1 MFWLLGI
8 LLLIEVECSQEEPRC
23 IVPNDH
29 GRHPPG
35 DVLACQ
41 SGLETEV
48 CGGEVPLQNV
58 LLAGLEERCKEEEE
72 EGEEE
77 EKSGCLFL
85 LETSTRDKLTSRE
98 ACALESAVT
107 RSGANC
113 VIQAKQTWQLSRP
126 HQKSNVS
133 LILLLKSLLSIKREA
148 RCDAE
153 GWSNAGL
160 ERQHNLPCVQGLQV
174 NGKELL
180 TFNHD
185 LGIFSTAFVQMKML

>member
-113 VIQAKQTWQLSRP
+113 VKQAKQTWQMPRP
-126 HQKSNVS
+126 H
-133 LILLLKSLLSIKREA
+133 KR
-148 RCDAE
+148 
-153 GWSNAGL
+153 W
-160 ERQHNLPCVQGLQV
+160 
-174 NGKELL
+174 
-180 TFNHD
+180 
-185 LGIFSTAFVQMKML
+185 QMSA

>member
-1 MFWLLGI
+1 MFWLLAI
-8 LLLIEVECSQEEPRC
+8 LLIIEVECSQEEPRC
-23 IVPNDH
+23 IVPND
-29 GRHPPG
+29 RHRHLPG

-41 SGLETEV
+41 SGPETEV
-48 CGGEVPLQNV
+48 CVGEVRLQNV
-58 LLAGLEERCKEEEE
+58 LQAGLEERCKEEKEE
-72 EGEEE
+72 ET
-77 EKSGCLFL
+77 SGCLFL

-98 ACALESAVT
+98 ACALESAAT

-126 HQKSNVS
+126 HQKPNFS
-133 LILLLKSLLSIKREA
+133 LMLLLKSLLSIKREA

-160 ERQHNLPCVQGLQV
+160 ERQHNLPRLQGLQV

-180 TFNHD
+180 TFDHD
-185 LGIFSTAFVQMKML
+185 LGIFSIAFVQMKVLESSH

>member
-23 IVPNDH
+23 IVPND
-29 GRHPPG
+29 RHRHLPG

-41 SGLETEV
+41 SGPETEV
-48 CGGEVPLQNV
+48 CVGEVHLLNV
-58 LLAGLEERCKEEEE
+58 LQAGLEERCKEEEE

-107 RSGANC
+107 RSGA
-113 VIQAKQTWQLSRP
+113 KQTWQLPRP
-126 HQKSNVS
+126 HQ
-133 LILLLKSLLSIKREA
+133 
-148 RCDAE
+148 
-153 GWSNAGL
+153 
-160 ERQHNLPCVQGLQV
+160 
-174 NGKELL
+174 
-180 TFNHD
+180 
-185 LGIFSTAFVQMKML
+185 